1 MFEALGVLTF
11 IVIVFGLFGGFTIVS
26 VIFPLICLV
35 FPLYVVW
42 WLLDKVFGRNRR

>member
-11 IVIVFGLFGGFTIVS
+11 ICLVSILFGGFAFVYA
-26 VIFPLICLV
+26 IFPLICLV
-35 FPLYVVW
+35 FVLYVVW